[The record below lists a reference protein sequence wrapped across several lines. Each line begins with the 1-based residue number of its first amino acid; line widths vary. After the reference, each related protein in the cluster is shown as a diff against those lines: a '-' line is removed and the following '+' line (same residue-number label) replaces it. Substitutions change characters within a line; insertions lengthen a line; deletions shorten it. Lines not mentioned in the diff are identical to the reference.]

1 MLRSHQNP
9 IHFFSFA
16 VFIFS
21 QHNVR
26 EARKFQNVEP
36 STIIQLDWL
45 FGLIILCLAFII
57 NYNLYSVWTKFSIL
71 LRLYLCQVPH
81 HMSSIYCGRLV
92 PHSGLSMTYSIFSN
106 ACSFTSVC
114 CHRWARP
121 LRVFPSCLMN
131 SILEIHNPTPLA
143 TLDTAEG
150 NNLPMVGGCS
160 TSAISRHPSHPILSV
175 YPYIPNK

>member
-71 LRLYLCQVPH
+71 LRLHLCQVPH

-114 CHRWARP
+114 CHRLARP
-121 LRVFPSCLMN
+121 LRVFPQLPYEFHFRN
-131 SILEIHNPTPLA
+131 SQPY
-143 TLDTAEG
+143 
-150 NNLPMVGGCS
+150 S
-160 TSAISRHPSHPILSV
+160 TSHFGHGRGEQSANGWWLFHICHWQTSQP
-175 YPYIPNK
+175 PYFECIPLYTQ